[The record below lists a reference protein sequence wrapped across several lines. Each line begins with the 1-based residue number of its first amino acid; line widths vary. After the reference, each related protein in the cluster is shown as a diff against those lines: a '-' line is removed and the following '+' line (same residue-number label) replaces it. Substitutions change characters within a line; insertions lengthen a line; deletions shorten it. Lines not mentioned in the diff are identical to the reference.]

1 MPALDYVRHA
11 TRVFRKEG
19 LPLYLVFFVTA
30 RCNARCRHCLF
41 GDGTVFPDV
50 ARELSLDE
58 IERVASAMGRLYFL
72 LPTGGEPFLREDLGE
87 IVGIFYRAT
96 GVRNVAIPTNG
107 SLTGRTV
114 STVERVLAACPDL
127 TLSIDVSLDA
137 VGDAH
142 DALRGVP
149 GLFSKA
155 VATLRELQRIERRI
169 PRFSVNVET
178 TVTSFNDRQL
188 DEIFDY
194 VTRELK
200 PTAVFTLLAR
210 GKPREPAC
218 LNVDLSR
225 YLAYAGRLEKALVGG
240 ELAGYRDFFGADLIN
255 AKRIVRHRLVARI
268 AGERRCLLPCYAG
281 SLGAALFANGE
292 VYPCEMH
299 TDMPLGNVRD
309 SAYDFRAIWSGGKA
323 AEARRSIRRER
334 CFCTY
339 ECFLTLNILFN
350 PRFWPAVLREWVR
363 IKGARVRKAVGIP
376 FSRHGGSAPTHRH
389 GEH

>member
-1 MPALDYVRHA
+1 MPALDYIRNA
-11 TRVFRKEG
+11 SRAFRKEG
-19 LPLYLVFFVTA
+19 LPRYLVFFVTD

-58 IERVASAMGRLYFL
+58 IERVASTMGRLFFL

-87 IVGIFYRAT
+87 IVSVFYRRT

-107 SLTGRTV
+107 SLTARV
-114 STVERVLAACPDL
+114 ISTVESILAACPKL

-137 VGDAH
+137 VGDTH
-142 DALRGVP
+142 DELRGVP

-155 VATLRELQRIERRI
+155 VATLRELQRIERRT
-169 PRFSVNVET
+169 PRFSVNIET
-178 TVTSFNDRQL
+178 TVTSFNDRLL
-188 DEIFDY
+188 DENFDY
-194 VTRELK
+194 FTRELK

-210 GKPREPAC
+210 GKPREPAS
-218 LNVDLSR
+218 LNVDLPR
-225 YLAYAGRLEKALVGG
+225 YLAYAGRLEKALLGG
-240 ELAGYRDFFGADLIN
+240 ELAGYRHFPGADLIN
-255 AKRIVRHRLVARI
+255 AKRIVRHRLIARI

-281 SLGAALFANGE
+281 ILGAALFANGE

-299 TDMPLGNVRD
+299 TDMPVGNVRD
-309 SAYDFRAIWSGGKA
+309 FGYDFRAIWNGGKA
-323 AEARRSIRRER
+323 KAARERIRRER

-363 IKGARVRKAVGIP
+363 IKGARAKKAVGIS
-376 FSRHGGSAPTHRH
+376 FARRRAGAPTHR
-389 GEH
+389 EQ